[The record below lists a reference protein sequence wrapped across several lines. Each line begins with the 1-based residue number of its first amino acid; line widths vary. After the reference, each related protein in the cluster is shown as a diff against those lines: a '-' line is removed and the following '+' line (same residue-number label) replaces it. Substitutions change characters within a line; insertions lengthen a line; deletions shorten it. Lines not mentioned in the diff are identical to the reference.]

1 MTHEILTAEEVAA
14 YLRIPEAE
22 VERLALAKQIP
33 SIQVGPY
40 VRFTR
45 EALERWLGGS
55 VNGGPETSEATGAP
69 QEYRRGGRNHSHLVE
84 DGKCLDITL
93 ENPRTPL
100 EYTLIPVQKSVRRF
114 LPGYR
119 MPFVIKAD
127 GEVIRTHVTSA
138 AGNPRA
144 GDPLAGHYIRDGLRG
159 WFARHRREIKPG
171 VRLRLREIRPQK
183 EYTLEILNG

>member
-1 MTHEILTAEEVAA
+1 MAHEILTAEEVAT
-14 YLRIPEAE
+14 YLRIPETE
-22 VERLALAKQIP
+22 VERLALAKEIP
-33 SIQVGPY
+33 CIQVGSY

-45 EALERWLGGS
+45 EALERWLGQG
-55 VNGGPETSEATGAP
+55 VNGHSETP
-69 QEYRRGGRNHSHLVE
+69 QVTDGHETYRRSNRNHSHLVE
-84 DGKCLDITL
+84 SGKCLEITL

-119 MPFVIKAD
+119 IPFLINAD

-144 GDPLAGHYIRDGLRG
+144 GDPLAGHYIRDGMRG
-159 WFARHRREIKPG
+159 WFGRHRREIKPG

-183 EYTLEILNG
+183 EYALEILSN